1 MKTKTKKK
9 VIAIAGGVAFST
21 FIFTIGLTM
30 VAHPAQWA
38 MSGVCVVA
46 FGVALFTRCTID

>member
-1 MKTKTKKK
+1 MKTKAKKK

-30 VAHPAQWA
+30 VSHPAQWA